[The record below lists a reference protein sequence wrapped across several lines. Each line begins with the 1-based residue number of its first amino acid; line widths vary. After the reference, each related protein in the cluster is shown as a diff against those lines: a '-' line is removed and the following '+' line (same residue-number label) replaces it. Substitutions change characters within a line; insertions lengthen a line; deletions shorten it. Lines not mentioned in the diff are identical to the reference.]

1 MVAILPSGALSAS
14 SISKST
20 NTVTLLMINPYISE
34 VWFDLGNL
42 YESCN
47 NQITDAIDAYARAA
61 ELDPSN
67 VAIAQRLQLL
77 KNAQATGSQLPAAP
91 GPQDVHPTAYTSS
104 VVPPPANL
112 NGPPL
117 MLQPNNMCP
126 PFRSD
131 SSGPH
136 IDTGMSQHR

>member
-1 MVAILPSGALSAS
+1 M
-14 SISKST
+14 
-20 NTVTLLMINPYISE
+20 TLLMINPYISE

-47 NQITDAIDAYARAA
+47 NQITDAIDAYACAA

-67 VAIAQRLQLL
+67 VAIAQHLQLL
-77 KNAQATGSQLPAAP
+77 KNAQATGSQLPAAL

-126 PFRSD
+126 LFRSD

-136 IDTGMSQHR
+136 IDTGMFQHR